1 MTDLDL
7 CYMTASDAL
16 QRYRDGSLSPLEAT
30 KAQLDR
36 LDAVEPKI
44 NAFMTRDHETALSE
58 AKASQ
63 ERWAAG
69 SPAGPLDGITVTIK
83 DLIPM
88 KDRPLRNG
96 TATSDD
102 TPCDVDAP
110 TVARLREAGCVF
122 LGKTTSPEYGWKG
135 ITDGPLFGFTRNP
148 WNLAHSPGGSSG
160 GAAAS
165 LAAGIG
171 HLALGNDGG
180 GSVRIPC
187 SYSGLYGLKPTFGR
201 VPNHPRE
208 GPFCMTSTEGP
219 MTRSVADAALMLNTL
234 ALPDAQDWY
243 ALPHDDR
250 DWRDTMGGGVAD
262 LKIAYAP
269 GLGGAVVDDEVRALT
284 DTAAQVFAE
293 LGAVVD
299 DPGPIFEPLEGP
311 MTPHWLAGFAAILR
325 SIPTDK
331 HDLLDPRFRAVA
343 SRGLSVTTEELLASI
358 VHRDRLGTRLNQFH
372 QEWDLLLMPTLPTAA
387 PLVDTPYHSQGLHR
401 WDHATPFTVPFNLT
415 GQPGASIPCG
425 LTRGGL
431 PVGLQIVAAKYRE
444 DLILRASQ
452 AYEDAMP
459 PSWPNDRVEAA
470 LGETVPPAAERYGE
484 PVAE

>member
-7 CYMTASDAL
+7 CYMTATEAL
-16 QRYRDGSLSPLEAT
+16 ARYGRGSLSPVEAT
-30 KAQLDR
+30 TAQLAR
-36 LDAVEPKI
+36 LEGVEPKI
-44 NAFMTRDHETALSE
+44 NAFMTRDHETALQEAQASE
-58 AKASQ
+58 A
-63 ERWAAG
+63 RWAKGA
-69 SPAGPLDGITVTIK
+69 PLGPLDGVTVTIK
-83 DLIPM
+83 DLIPQ

-96 TATSDD
+96 SATTDE

-201 VPNHPRE
+201 VPDHPRE
-208 GPFCMTSTEGP
+208 GLFCMTSTEGP

-250 DWRDTMGGGVAD
+250 DWTGELAGGVKG

-269 GLGGAVVDDEVRALT
+269 GLGRAVVDDEVRALT
-284 DTAAQVFAE
+284 DAAAQVFAD

-299 DPGPIFEPLEGP
+299 DPGPVFEPLEEP
-311 MTPHWLAGFAAILR
+311 MTPHWLAGFASILR
-325 SIPTDK
+325 AIPEDR
-331 HDLLDPRFRAVA
+331 HDRLDPRFRAVA
-343 SRGLSVTTEELLASI
+343 ERGLKVTVPELQASI
-358 VHRDRLGTRLNQFH
+358 VHRDRLGAQFCRFH
-372 QEWDLLLMPTLPTAA
+372 EDWDILLIPTLPTAA

-401 WDHATPFTVPFNLT
+401 WNHATPFTVPFNLT

-425 LTRGGL
+425 LTKAGL

-444 DLILRASQ
+444 DLVLRASR
-452 AYEDAMP
+452 AYEEVMP
-459 PSWPNDRVEAA
+459 QTWPNDRVEAA
-470 LGETVPPAAERYGE
+470 LAEDATPVRDRYGE